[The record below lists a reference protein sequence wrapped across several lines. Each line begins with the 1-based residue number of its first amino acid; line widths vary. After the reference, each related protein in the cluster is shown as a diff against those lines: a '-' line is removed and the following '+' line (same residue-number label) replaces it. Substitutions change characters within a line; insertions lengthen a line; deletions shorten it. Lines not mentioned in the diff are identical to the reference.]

1 VALEL
6 LPHYVPADWSERLAP
21 LHPLAILF
29 GAGAAALPAFI
40 AALGGIMFQSEARR
54 LKIRSEAM
62 YRSLLVQQ
70 EQIDRQIADLE
81 NRGQGSDVWPALQRL
96 RELAAVM
103 LTESGDW
110 KILYQTH
117 EVHAG

>member
-1 VALEL
+1 
-6 LPHYVPADWSERLAP
+6 
-21 LHPLAILF
+21 
-29 GAGAAALPAFI
+29 
-40 AALGGIMFQSEARR
+40 
-54 LKIRSEAM
+54 M
-62 YRSLLVQQ
+62 YHGLRIQQ
-70 EQIDRQIADLE
+70 EELDRQISAMQSGDQAW
-81 NRGQGSDVWPALQRL
+81 GAVQRL